1 MNSFRSL
8 LFVPGNRPERFA
20 RALAAAPDIVC
31 VDLEDAVA
39 PADKEQA
46 RAHAADF
53 LSGAEAAPIRAVR
66 VNALATRAGLADWH
80 ALSVVAPAAS
90 LLVLPKVEEAA
101 ELRVADAILA
111 EAGSA
116 ARLLA
121 LIERPRA
128 IEAAF
133 DIARAT
139 PRLAGLILGGVDLAA
154 ELGVAPAPE
163 PLAYHRARLVAAC
176 HAAGIEAMDVP
187 CLEVRD
193 AAPVAAEAQAAAR
206 LAFTGKAAIH
216 PMQLAPIHAA
226 FTPSAEEIEQ
236 ARRIAAAFAESTT
249 GVGVLD
255 GRLIEKP
262 VARRAERVLARA
274 RAAGLG

>member
-20 RALAAAPDIVC
+20 KALAAAPDIVC

-39 PADKEQA
+39 PADKEAA
-46 RAHAADF
+46 RGHAAAF
-53 LSGAEAAPIRAVR
+53 LAGAEPAPIRAVR
-66 VNALATRAGLADWH
+66 LNALATRAGLADWC
-80 ALSVVAPAAS
+80 ALAAVAPAAA

-101 ELRVADAILA
+101 ELRLVDAILA
-111 EAGSA
+111 EAGSG

-121 LIERPRA
+121 LIESPRA

-133 DIARAT
+133 EIARAT

-163 PLAYHRARLVAAC
+163 PLAYHRARLVAGC

-193 AAPVAAEAQAAAR
+193 AAPVTAEAQAAAR

-255 GRLIEKP
+255 GRMIEKP

-274 RAAGLG
+274 RAAGLA